1 MKTQSRD
8 RSQHSRD
15 VYADLTGFF
24 LRSIAAPSQARPT
37 VRCLTRADALA
48 LALQAR
54 DAIAEPSIRRL
65 SGVALLELLERS
77 RVLEVG
83 PIVPAEGSREG
94 MYTVGVQPSDTI
106 DPLELLQA
114 AEPAGLVCY
123 FTALAFHGLTTQSPT
138 HHHIATLVDR
148 PRQSPSTAP
157 RVPVG
162 DTGPKRSRDA
172 LGKLRFT
179 FQSVRYYETSR
190 ALHTVA
196 GIQLRHLND
205 RSMVRI
211 TTREQALLD
220 TLHRPVSCGGLSV
233 VWEAWET
240 GLSNLDEARLH
251 EHLVALE
258 EPRHVRRVGYL
269 LEAFRYTPAATLGS
283 LLERARTDF
292 AADSAAQVVP
302 LFPGLPAVTM
312 NTVWRLE
319 VPTP

>member
-1 MKTQSRD
+1 
-8 RSQHSRD
+8 
-15 VYADLTGFF
+15 
-24 LRSIAAPSQARPT
+24 
-37 VRCLTRADALA
+37 
-48 LALQAR
+48 
-54 DAIAEPSIRRL
+54 
-65 SGVALLELLERS
+65 
-77 RVLEVG
+77 VLEVV
-83 PIVPAEGSREG
+83 PIVSAKGRRHG
-94 MYTVGVQPSDTI
+94 MYTVGLQPSDTI

-138 HHHIATLVDR
+138 HHHIARLVDR
-148 PRQSPSTAP
+148 PRQPPSTAP

-162 DTGPKRSRDA
+162 DTGPKRSRDP

-179 FQSVRYYETSR
+179 FKSVPYYETSR

-233 VWEAWET
+233 AWEAWET
-240 GLSNLDEARLH
+240 GLSGLDEARLH
-251 EHLVALE
+251 EHLVALA
-258 EPRHVRRVGYL
+258 EPRHLRRVGYL
-269 LEAFRYTPAATLGS
+269 LEAFRYTPVTSLRS
-283 LLERARTDF
+283 LLEDARTNL
-292 AADSAAQVVP
+292 AADPAAQVVP

-312 NTVWRLE
+312 NTAWRLD

>member
-1 MKTQSRD
+1 
-8 RSQHSRD
+8 
-15 VYADLTGFF
+15 
-24 LRSIAAPSQARPT
+24 
-37 VRCLTRADALA
+37 
-48 LALQAR
+48 
-54 DAIAEPSIRRL
+54 
-65 SGVALLELLERS
+65 
-77 RVLEVG
+77 
-83 PIVPAEGSREG
+83 
-94 MYTVGVQPSDTI
+94 MYTVGLQPFDTI

-138 HHHIATLVDR
+138 HHHIARLVDR
-148 PRQSPSTAP
+148 PRQPPSTAP

-179 FQSVRYYETSR
+179 FQSVPYYETSR

-240 GLSNLDEARLH
+240 GLSGIDEARLH
-251 EHLVALE
+251 EHLVALA
-258 EPRHVRRVGYL
+258 EPRHLRRVGYL
-269 LEAFRYTPAATLGS
+269 LEAFRYTPAAPLQS
-283 LLERARTDF
+283 LLERVRADL
-292 AADSAAQVVP
+292 AADPAAQVVP
-302 LFPGLPAVTM
+302 LFPGLPAVT
-312 NTVWRLE
+312 TSTDWRLE
-319 VPTP
+319 VPTA